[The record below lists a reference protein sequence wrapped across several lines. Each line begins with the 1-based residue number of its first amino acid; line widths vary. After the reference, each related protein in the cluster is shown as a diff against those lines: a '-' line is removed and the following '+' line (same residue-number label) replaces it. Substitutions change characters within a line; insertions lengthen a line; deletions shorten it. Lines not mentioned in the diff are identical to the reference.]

1 MVEEPPAHLD
11 CVAQE
16 RVGVVVGV
24 LLVGEGEVVELALAQ
39 EGGVLAKAGLV
50 RLGDQPGASRSRLR
64 IGAAIANMAATGQQ
78 SVLTRDGLVLST
90 LVQTWLHPSLEWE
103 RVTLGPTIWI
113 EEVPDS
119 IQDSFPSH
127 EYLHCHCLP

>member
-1 MVEEPPAHLD
+1 MVVEPPAHLD

-50 RLGDQPGASRSRLR
+50 RLGVQPGASCSRLR
-64 IGAAIANMAATGQQ
+64 IGALRAKMAAFRQPT
-78 SVLTRDGLVLST
+78 VLTRNWFRLCT
-90 LVQTWLHPSLEWE
+90 LAQT
-103 RVTLGPTIWI
+103 
-113 EEVPDS
+113 
-119 IQDSFPSH
+119 
-127 EYLHCHCLP
+127 

>member
-1 MVEEPPAHLD
+1 MVVEPPAHLD

-50 RLGDQPGASRSRLR
+50 RLGVQPGASCSGLR
-64 IGAAIANMAATGQQ
+64 IGAAIAKMAATGQP
-78 SVLTRDGLVLST
+78 SVLTRDWLVLST
-90 LVQTWLHPSLEWE
+90 LVLCLLGWVHP
-103 RVTLGPTIWI
+103 
-113 EEVPDS
+113 
-119 IQDSFPSH
+119 FP
-127 EYLHCHCLP
+127 